1 MPPDTVFPLP
11 SSSKNTASPVV
22 NTVTVPYPNNSA
34 EESASGPFAKIS
46 SRESHASLMGP
57 AGFDPTYYPESE
69 RFRARE
75 TYSNANPAPVATRR
89 MYIPNTRW
97 TWVFAIVTLVQTV
110 VTLALEW

>member
-1 MPPDTVFPLP
+1 M
-11 SSSKNTASPVV
+11 V
-22 NTVTVPYPNNSA
+22 NTVIVPFNNNSA
-34 EESASGPFAKIS
+34 DASATGPFAKIS

-75 TYSNANPAPVATRR
+75 TYTNANPPPVASKK
-89 MYIPNTRW
+89 MYIPNTQW
-97 TWVFAIVTLVQTV
+97 TWAFAIVTLVQTV